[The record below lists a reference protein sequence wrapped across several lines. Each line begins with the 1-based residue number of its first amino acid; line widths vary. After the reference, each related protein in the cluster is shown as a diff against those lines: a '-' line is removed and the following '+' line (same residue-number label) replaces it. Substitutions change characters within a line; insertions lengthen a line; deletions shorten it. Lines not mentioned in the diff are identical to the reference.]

1 MSTAT
6 ERLARVSV
14 HIGEQEISFETGKLA
29 KQADGSV
36 LVRSGDTMVLATA
49 QGRTDVREG
58 ADFFPLTV
66 DVEERMYAAG
76 KIPGGFFKREGRP
89 TERAILTAR
98 MIDRPIRPLWP
109 KGFRNEVQVICT
121 VLSADMVTGH
131 DILCINGASAALM
144 LSPLPFLGPVGAVRI
159 GIVDGQLVVNPSL
172 QAAEESA
179 LDLIVVGTKEGLT
192 MVEAG
197 AEEIPEDTILEALE
211 VAHREIVKLCEA
223 QEDLRN
229 QAGKPKWLDLDL
241 YAELER
247 DHGHA
252 VWERI
257 QQAGIKDAGAVAEEL
272 MVEICGPVTMQS
284 TDDDLTRQM
293 QVRSALAMLLEKQRA
308 AAVEAPVRE
317 QFGDELKALTDAEQ
331 DSKQLKS
338 AKRQLLFDRILDETQ
353 LPFPAGASATDTET
367 GEPVPAVKDSL
378 TRSYV
383 KKACEAIYKDMVR
396 QKIAVEKR
404 RPDGRATEEVRP
416 IEIEVGV
423 NPRAHGSGLFT
434 RGQTQI
440 LSSLTLGT
448 AKEGQRIDDL
458 SLEAERR
465 YMHHYNFPP
474 YSVGETGFMRGPK
487 RRDIGHGALAQR
499 ALEAVIPSPDDFP
512 YTIRIVS
519 ETLESNGSSSMGSVC
534 GSTLSLMDAGV
545 PIKAPVSGI
554 AMGLVKEGD
563 DYVILTDIQGAEDH
577 LGDMDFKVAGSPNG
591 ITALQMDIK
600 ITGVTQ
606 QIMRDALE
614 QAKRA
619 RAFILEKMLEVIPES
634 REEIAGHAP
643 RISTIKI
650 DQEKI
655 GMVIGKG
662 GETIRGLESDYE
674 VQIDIEEDGTIL
686 IYATDG
692 EKADAAIAA
701 INALTREPEVGDT
714 YTGKVVK
721 TTQFGAFVELKK
733 GTDGLLHVS
742 NVGPG
747 RVAHIED
754 VMSRGA
760 VVDVI
765 VQEVDKARGR
775 IGLKL
780 IALHENGGLVQPEE
794 LIERAKN
801 APPRPP
807 EEERPRRDDR
817 RGGRG
822 GGGRGGPRGPR
833 RDNGGG
839 GDADE

>member
-1 MSTAT
+1 MAIAT
-6 ERLARVSV
+6 ERFSTVSV
-14 HIGEQEISFETGKLA
+14 TVGESEITFETGKLA
-29 KQADGSV
+29 KQADGAV

-49 QGRTDVREG
+49 QGRTEAREG

-109 KGFRNEVQVICT
+109 KGFRNEVQCIGT
-121 VLSADMVTGH
+121 VLSADLVVPH
-131 DILCINGASAALM
+131 DILCINGVSAALTI
-144 LSPLPFLGPVGAVRI
+144 SSLPFFGPIGAVRVGLI
-159 GIVDGQLVVNPSL
+159 DGELTINPTL
-172 QAAEESA
+172 QEIEDESTM
-179 LDLIVVGTKEGLT
+179 DLIVVGTSEGLT

-197 AEEIPEDTILEALE
+197 ASEVPEATLLEALAI
-211 VAHREIVKLCEA
+211 AHEEIKKLCQA
-223 QEDLRN
+223 QEDLRE
-229 QAGKPKWLDLDL
+229 QAGKPKWLDPS
-241 YAELER
+241 
-247 DHGHA
+247 
-252 VWERI
+252 VT
-257 QQAGIKDAGAVAEEL
+257 EEL
-272 MVEICGPVTMQS
+272 QSQHGQTIRDRIASEGLRAAETVVEELLPELSMDS
-284 TDDDLTRQM
+284 TEDDVTRQLQM
-293 QVRSALAMLLEKQRA
+293 KQSLSAILDTARMETVLG
-308 AAVEAPVRE
+308 PVRE
-317 QFGDELKALTDAEQ
+317 QFEADLRALTDAEQ
-331 DSKQLKS
+331 DSKELKS
-338 AKRQLLFDRILDETQ
+338 AKRHLLFDRIVDSVD
-353 LPFPAGASATDTET
+353 LPFPVGQVAEGEGA
-367 GEPVPAVKDSL
+367 PVKDSL
-378 TRSYV
+378 TKSYV
-383 KKACEAIYKDMVR
+383 KKSAEAIYKELVR
-396 QKIAVEKR
+396 RKIAVDKH
-404 RPDGRATEEVRP
+404 RPDGRGPEEIRP
-416 IEIEVGV
+416 ITCEVGV
-423 NPRAHGSGLFT
+423 SPRTHGSGLFT

-440 LSSLTLGT
+440 LTLLTLGT

-458 SLEAERR
+458 SLETDRR

-499 ALEAVIPSPDDFP
+499 ALEAMIPSAEDFP
-512 YTIRIVS
+512 YTIRVVS

-534 GSTLSLMDAGV
+534 GSTLALMDAGV
-545 PIKAPVSGI
+545 PIKSPVSGI

-577 LGDMDFKVAGSPNG
+577 LGDMDFKVAGTREG

-606 QIMRDALE
+606 EIMSGALE

-619 RAFILEKMLEVIPES
+619 REAILDKMLEAIPEPRTELS
-634 REEIAGHAP
+634 ERAP
-643 RISTIKI
+643 RISTVKI

-662 GETIRGLESDYE
+662 GETIRSLEADYD

-692 EKADAAIAA
+692 LKAEEA
-701 INALTREPEVGDT
+701 INAIKGLTKEPEVGDE

-754 VMSRGA
+754 VMTRGD
-760 VVDVI
+760 VVDVV

-780 IALHENGGLVQPEE
+780 VNKHENGNMVSPEE
-794 LIERAKN
+794 LIERAKD

-807 EEERPRRDDR
+807 EEDRPRRDGDR
-817 RGGRG
+817 GRG
-822 GGGRGGPRGPR
+822 GGRDRGRR
-833 RDNGGG
+833 
-839 GDADE
+839 

>member
-1 MSTAT
+1 MSIAT
-6 ERLARVSV
+6 ERRAQVSV
-14 HIGEQEISFETGKLA
+14 QVGNQEITFETGKLA

-36 LVRSGDTMVLATA
+36 VVRSGETMVLATA
-49 QGRTDVREG
+49 VGRPEAREG
-58 ADFFPLTV
+58 ADFFPLTI

-76 KIPGGFFKREGRP
+76 KIPGGFFKREGRAS
-89 TERAILTAR
+89 ERATLTAR

-121 VLSADMVTGH
+121 VLSADMVTPH

-144 LSPLPFLGPVGAVRI
+144 LSPLPFFGPVGAVRI
-159 GIVDGQLVVNPSL
+159 GRIDGEFVVNPTL
-172 QAAEESA
+172 QQNWDETS
-179 LDLIVVGTKEGLT
+179 LDLIVVGTKDGLT

-197 AEEIPEDTILEALE
+197 ADEVPEDVLLEALE
-211 VAHREIVKLCEA
+211 LAHGEIKRLCDA
-223 QEDLRN
+223 QEDLRR
-229 QAGKPKWLDLDL
+229 QAGKAKWLDLDVT
-241 YAELER
+241 AEIESA
-247 DHGHA
+247 HGHTI
-252 VWERI
+252 WERI
-257 QQAGIKDAGAVAEEL
+257 QSAGLREAASVVDELLVQLAGQISMDSTEED
-272 MVEICGPVTMQS
+272 IQ
-284 TDDDLTRQM
+284 RQT
-293 QVRSALAMLLEKQRA
+293 QVKASLNMLLEKQRLV
-308 AAVEAPVRE
+308 AVEGPVRE
-317 QFGDELKALTDAEQ
+317 QFESDLRALTDAEQ
-331 DSKQLKS
+331 DSKELKS
-338 AKRQLLFDRILDETQ
+338 AKRHLLFEHIVASVQ
-353 LPFPAGASATDTET
+353 LPFPVGPATVE
-367 GEPVPAVKDSL
+367 GEGPAVKDSL
-378 TRSYV
+378 TKSYI
-383 KKACEAIYKDMVR
+383 KKAAEAIYKDLVR
-396 QKIAVEKR
+396 KKIAIDKR
-404 RPDGRATEEVRP
+404 RPDGRGTEEIRP
-416 IEIEVGV
+416 IECEVGV

-434 RGQTQI
+434 RGQTQV
-440 LSSLTLGT
+440 LSTLTLGT

-458 SLEAERR
+458 SLETDRR

-499 ALEAVIPSPDDFP
+499 ALEAMIPPAEDFP

-534 GSTLSLMDAGV
+534 GSTLALMDAGV

-577 LGDMDFKVAGSPNG
+577 LGDMDFKVAGTRDG

-606 QIMRDALE
+606 EIMRNALE
-614 QAKRA
+614 QAGRA
-619 RAFILEKMLEVIPES
+619 RNAILDVMLEVIPEPRAELS
-634 REEIAGHAP
+634 QNAP
-643 RISTIKI
+643 RITSIKI
-650 DQEKI
+650 EQDQI
-655 GMVIGKG
+655 GLIIGKG
-662 GETIRGLESDYE
+662 GETIRGLEGDYE
-674 VQIDIEEDGTIL
+674 VQIDIEEDGTLL

-692 EKADAAIAA
+692 EKAEAAIQA
-701 INALTREPEVGDT
+701 IRALTKTPEVGDT

-721 TTQFGAFVELKK
+721 TTEFGAFVELKK

-754 VMSRGA
+754 VMARGD

-780 IALHENGGLVQPEE
+780 VAKHENGNLVQPEE
-794 LIERAKN
+794 LVERAKD

-807 EEERPRRDDR
+807 SEERPRREGGDR
-817 RGGRG
+817 GR
-822 GGGRGGPRGPR
+822 GGGRGGDRGGR
-833 RDNGGG
+833 R
-839 GDADE
+839 

>member
-1 MSTAT
+1 MAIAT
-6 ERLARVSV
+6 ERQASVSATV
-14 HIGEQEISFETGKLA
+14 GGNEITFETGKLA
-29 KQADGSV
+29 KQADGAV
-36 LVRSGDTMVLATA
+36 VVRSGDTMVLATA
-49 QGRTDVREG
+49 QGRMEAREG

-109 KGFRNEVQVICT
+109 KGFKNEVQVICT
-121 VLSADMVTGH
+121 VLSADLITAH

-144 LSPLPFLGPVGAVRI
+144 ISPLPFMGPVGAVRI
-159 GIVDGQLVVNPSL
+159 GMIDGELVVNPTL
-172 QAAEESA
+172 QAAEEESTM
-179 LDLIVVGTKEGLT
+179 DLVVVGTKDALT
-192 MVEAG
+192 MIEAG
-197 AEEIPEDTILEALE
+197 GDEIPEETMLRAFEL
-211 VAHREIVKLCEA
+211 AHSEIVKLCEA
-223 QEDLRN
+223 QEDLAR
-229 QAGKPKWLDLDL
+229 QAGKAKWLDRGVSE
-241 YAELER
+241 ELEQHAGRIR
-247 DHGHA
+247 D
-252 VWERI
+252 RI
-257 QQAGIKDAGAVAEEL
+257 GSEGLREAAAAIEEIFGEL
-272 MVEICGPVTMQS
+272 SPELTMES
-284 TDDDLTRQM
+284 TEEDIVKQV
-293 QVRSALAMLLEKQRA
+293 QVRSSLNMLLERERL
-308 AAVEAPVRE
+308 AAVQEPVRQ
-317 QFGDELKALTDAEQ
+317 QFESELRALTEAEQ
-331 DSKQLKS
+331 DSKELKS
-338 AKRQLLFDRILDETQ
+338 AKRHLLFDRIVETVE
-353 LPFPAGASATDTET
+353 LPFPVGPATVE
-367 GEPVPAVKDSL
+367 GEAPAVKDTL
-378 TRSYV
+378 TKQFV
-383 KKACEAIYKDMVR
+383 KRAAEAIYKDLVR
-396 QKIAVEKR
+396 KKIAVDKH
-404 RPDGRATEEVRP
+404 RPDGRSPEEIRP
-416 IEIEVGV
+416 ISCEVGV
-423 NPRAHGSGLFT
+423 SPRTHGSALFT

-440 LSSLTLGT
+440 MTLLTLGT

-458 SLEAERR
+458 SLETDRR

-499 ALEAVIPSPDDFP
+499 ALEPMIPTPDEFP
-512 YTIRIVS
+512 YTIRLVS

-545 PIKAPVSGI
+545 PIKRPVSGI

-563 DYVILTDIQGAEDH
+563 DYVVLTDIQGAEDH
-577 LGDMDFKVAGSPNG
+577 LGDMDFKVAGTRDG

-606 QIMRDALE
+606 EIMSSALE

-619 RAFILEKMLEVIPES
+619 REFILDKMAEAIPEA
-634 REEIAGHAP
+634 RTQLAEHAP

-650 DQEKI
+650 NPEFI

-662 GETIRGLESDYE
+662 GETIRSLEADYE

-686 IYATDG
+686 IYATEG
-692 EKADAAIAA
+692 TKAQAAIDA
-701 INALTREPEVGDT
+701 IQGLTKEPEVGDT

-747 RVAHIED
+747 RVGHIED
-754 VMSRGA
+754 VIGRGD
-760 VVDVI
+760 VLDVI
-765 VQEVDKARGR
+765 VQEVDKERGR

-780 IALHENGGLVQPEE
+780 VAKHENGTLVQPEE

-807 EEERPRRDDR
+807 EEDRPRRDG

-822 GGGRGGPRGPR
+822 GGRDRGRERSR
-833 RDNGGG
+833 RD
-839 GDADE
+839 

>member
-1 MSTAT
+1 
-6 ERLARVSV
+6 
-14 HIGEQEISFETGKLA
+14 
-29 KQADGSV
+29 
-36 LVRSGDTMVLATA
+36 
-49 QGRTDVREG
+49 
-58 ADFFPLTV
+58 
-66 DVEERMYAAG
+66 
-76 KIPGGFFKREGRP
+76 
-89 TERAILTAR
+89 
-98 MIDRPIRPLWP
+98 
-109 KGFRNEVQVICT
+109 VICT
-121 VLSADMVTGH
+121 VLSADLVTAH

-159 GIVDGQLVVNPSL
+159 GLIEGRLVVNPTL
-172 QAAEESA
+172 RESEDNGE

-197 AEEIPEDTILEALE
+197 ANEIPEEKILEALE
-211 VAHREIVKLCEA
+211 LAHGEIVKLCEA
-223 QEDLRN
+223 QEDLRS

-241 YAELER
+241 VAELER
-247 DHGHA
+247 DQGHSI
-252 VWERI
+252 WDRI
-257 QQAGIKDAGAVAEEL
+257 QQVGIKESATAVDELLAEL
-272 MVEICGPVTMQS
+272 APAITMEA
-284 TDDDLTRQM
+284 TDDDIQRQM

-308 AAVEAPVRE
+308 VAVEGPVRE
-317 QFGDELKALTDAEQ
+317 QFGDELRALTDAEQ
-331 DSKQLKS
+331 DSKALKS
-338 AKRQLLFDRILDETQ
+338 AKRHLLFDRIVEEVE
-353 LPFPAGASATDTET
+353 LPFPVGGASADPET
-367 GEPVPAVKDSL
+367 GEPQPASKDSQ
-378 TRSYV
+378 TKSQI
-383 KKACEAIYKDMVR
+383 KKACESIYKDLVR
-396 QKIAVEKR
+396 QKIAVDKR
-404 RPDGRATEEVRP
+404 RPDGRGAEEIRP
-416 IEIEVGV
+416 IEIEVGI
-423 NPRAHGSGLFT
+423 NPRTHGSGLFT

-458 SLEAERR
+458 SLEEERR

-499 ALEAVIPSPDDFP
+499 ALEAVIPSPEDFP

-545 PIKAPVSGI
+545 PLKAPVSGI

-577 LGDMDFKVAGSPNG
+577 LGDMDFKVAGSRTG

-619 RAFILEKMLEVIPES
+619 REFILEKMLDVIPES
-634 REEIAGHAP
+634 RAELSDNAP
-643 RISTIKI
+643 RITTVKI

-686 IYATDG
+686 IYATEG
-692 EKADAAIAA
+692 TKAKEAVAAIES
-701 INALTREPEVGDT
+701 LTKEPEVGDT
-714 YTGKVVK
+714 FTGKVVK

-754 VMSRGA
+754 VMGRGD
-760 VVDVI
+760 VVDVV

-780 IALHENGGLVQPEE
+780 VAKHENGGLVQPEE
-794 LIERAKN
+794 LIERAKD

-807 EEERPRRDDR
+807 EEDRPRGDR

-822 GGGRGGPRGPR
+822 GRGPRGPR
-833 RDNGGG
+833 RD
-839 GDADE
+839 DE

>member
-1 MSTAT
+1 MSIAT

-14 HIGEQEISFETGKLA
+14 QVGQQEISFESGKLA
-29 KQADGSV
+29 KQADGAV
-36 LVRSGDTMVLATA
+36 VVRSGETMVLATA
-49 QGRTDVREG
+49 QGRPEAREG

-121 VLSADMVTGH
+121 VLSVDMVTNH

-144 LSPLPFLGPVGAVRI
+144 ISPMPFLGPVGAVRI
-159 GIVDGQLVVNPSL
+159 GRNDDGNLVVNPTL
-172 QAAEESA
+172 QETQESA

-197 AEEIPEDTILEALE
+197 ADQIPEDTILEAL
-211 VAHREIVKLCEA
+211 ALAQSEIVKLCEA
-223 QEDLRN
+223 QEDLQR
-229 QAGKPKWLDLDL
+229 QIGKPKWLDLDL
-241 YAELER
+241 SADLEAQY
-247 DHGHA
+247 GHT

-257 QQAGIKDAGAVAEEL
+257 QSVGLKDAGAIVEEL
-272 MVEICGPVTMQS
+272 AAELTPQLSMDS
-284 TDDDLTRQM
+284 TDEDITRQT
-293 QVRSALAMLLEKQRA
+293 QVRASLSALLEKQRMVA
-308 AAVEAPVRE
+308 TEGPVRE
-317 QFGDELKALTDAEQ
+317 QFESELRALTDAEQ

-338 AKRQLLFDRILDETQ
+338 AKRHLLFEQIAETVE
-353 LPFPAGASATDTET
+353 LPFPVGPAVVDPDT
-367 GEPVPAVKDSL
+367 GEAKPGAKDS
-378 TRSYV
+378 TTKSYV
-383 KKACEAIYKDMVR
+383 KKACESIYKDMVR
-396 QKIAVEKR
+396 RKIAVDKR
-404 RPDGRATEEVRP
+404 RPDGRGTEEIRP
-416 IEIEVGV
+416 IEVEVGV

-458 SLEAERR
+458 SLEEERR

-487 RRDIGHGALAQR
+487 RRDIGHGALAER
-499 ALEAVIPSPDDFP
+499 ALKAVIPPADEFP

-563 DYVILTDIQGAEDH
+563 DYVILTDIQGAEDQ
-577 LGDMDFKVAGSPNG
+577 LGGMDFKVAGSRDG

-619 RAFILEKMLEVIPES
+619 RDFILDKMLEVIPES
-634 REEIAGHAP
+634 RTELAANAP
-643 RISTIKI
+643 RITSIKI
-650 DQEKI
+650 NPEQI
-655 GMVIGKG
+655 GLVIGKG
-662 GETIRGLESDYE
+662 GETIRGLESEYD

-692 EKADAAIAA
+692 EKASGAIAA
-701 INALTREPEVGDT
+701 IQGLTKEPEVGDT
-714 YTGKVVK
+714 YTGKIVK

-747 RVAHIED
+747 RVGHIED
-754 VMSRGA
+754 VMQRGD
-760 VVDVI
+760 VVDVV

-780 IALHENGGLVQPEE
+780 IAKHENGGLVQPEE
-794 LIERAKN
+794 LIERAKD

-807 EEERPRRDDR
+807 EEDRPRRDDR

-822 GGGRGGPRGPR
+822 GGRGRDRGPR
-833 RDNGGG
+833 REGNG
-839 GDADE
+839 DS